1 LKFISFLFLWFAVN
15 VITAQH
21 HITITCIDRNS
32 LEPVANVSLSISM
45 GDSMQIKRTN
55 YTGFS
60 HFTWSDFSETF
71 YVSSE
76 HPMYEP
82 ASYRQAVLRGAED
95 TINIK
100 LILKPIKRQSMN
112 QVVIKAPG
120 IPDTVFKSTEFHV
133 ADFELTENGD
143 YLLLVY
149 PKRSG
154 HKNAVLWYDGTRIKD
169 SISVQGIGI
178 NLIKDYRD
186 NIHVI
191 CQEEVF
197 HVAVQGDSLSLYNIP
212 KEYFID
218 YILPIVD
225 TTTSKLFFSNF
236 NDYYPAFD
244 YFSLDRIDSSY
255 RKLIHVED
263 PLMMELYRSE
273 YKWVDVRTRLW
284 AKQKEIETGVDAQIW
299 VGATYFTQSIYYKVP
314 FAPLFKV
321 HDSIY
326 VLNFQTDLISVYDA
340 FGKELR
346 SVPLL
351 FHYHKD
357 KTGWKRIILKDN
369 ATQSL
374 YAVFEKD
381 GISYLGKIDLR
392 TGIIQS
398 KHRIYHKYVE
408 KIRVHNGNAYYIYRP
423 FESIQKRF
431 LYQEKL
437 LD

>member
-1 LKFISFLFLWFAVN
+1 MKFISFLLLWFAVN
-15 VITAQH
+15 VLTAQH
-21 HITITCIDRNS
+21 HITITCLDRNS

-154 HKNAVLWYDGTRIKD
+154 HKNAILWYDGNRIKD

-186 NIHVI
+186 NIHVV

-357 KTGWKRIILKDN
+357 KTGWKRVILKDN

>member
-1 LKFISFLFLWFAVN
+1 MKFIAFLFLWFAVN

-154 HKNAVLWYDGTRIKD
+154 HKNAILWYDGTRIKD
-169 SISVQGIGI
+169 SISVQGIAI

-321 HDSIY
+321 YDSIY

-357 KTGWKRIILKDN
+357 KTGWKRVILKDN

>member
-1 LKFISFLFLWFAVN
+1 
-15 VITAQH
+15 
-21 HITITCIDRNS
+21 
-32 LEPVANVSLSISM
+32 
-45 GDSMQIKRTN
+45 
-55 YTGFS
+55 
-60 HFTWSDFSETF
+60 
-71 YVSSE
+71 
-76 HPMYEP
+76 
-82 ASYRQAVLRGAED
+82 
-95 TINIK
+95 
-100 LILKPIKRQSMN
+100 
-112 QVVIKAPG
+112 
-120 IPDTVFKSTEFHV
+120 
-133 ADFELTENGD
+133 
-143 YLLLVY
+143 
-149 PKRSG
+149 
-154 HKNAVLWYDGTRIKD
+154 
-169 SISVQGIGI
+169 VQGIGI

-212 KEYFID
+212 KEYFLD

-236 NDYYPAFD
+236 NEYYPAFD

-321 HDSIY
+321 RDSIY
-326 VLNFQTDLISVYDA
+326 VLNFQTDLISVYNA
-340 FGKELR
+340 FGQELR
-346 SVPLL
+346 SLPLL
-351 FHYHKD
+351 FHYHKE

-392 TGIIQS
+392 TGRIQT

-408 KIRVHNGNAYYIYRP
+408 KIRIHNGYAYYIYRP

-431 LYQEKL
+431 LYTEKL

>member
-1 LKFISFLFLWFAVN
+1 
-15 VITAQH
+15 
-21 HITITCIDRNS
+21 
-32 LEPVANVSLSISM
+32 
-45 GDSMQIKRTN
+45 
-55 YTGFS
+55 
-60 HFTWSDFSETF
+60 
-71 YVSSE
+71 
-76 HPMYEP
+76 
-82 ASYRQAVLRGAED
+82 
-95 TINIK
+95 
-100 LILKPIKRQSMN
+100 MN

-154 HKNAVLWYDGTRIKD
+154 HKNAILWYDGNRIKD

-357 KTGWKRIILKDN
+357 KTGWKRVILKDN

>member
-1 LKFISFLFLWFAVN
+1 MRPFIFLFSWIALTSA
-15 VITAQH
+15 IAQNQ
-21 HITITCIDRNS
+21 IRISCIDRNS
-32 LEPVANVSLSISM
+32 LDPIPNVNLTLTV
-45 GDSMQIKRTN
+45 GDSIQTRKSNYAGNSQIA
-55 YTGFS
+55 
-60 HFTWSDFSETF
+60 WSDPLQLLV
-71 YVSSE
+71 VSTV

-82 ASYRQAVLRGAED
+82 LTYRYQAIRNSTD
-95 TINIK
+95 TIFIK
-100 LILKPIKRQSMN
+100 LILKPIKSQSMN
-112 QVVIKAPG
+112 QVVVKAPG
-120 IPDTVFKSTEFHV
+120 IPDTVFNSTEFHV
-133 ADFELTENGD
+133 ADFEVTNNGD

-154 HKNAVLWYDGTRIKD
+154 HKNAILWYDGTKVKD
-169 SISVQGIGI
+169 SISVNGIGI

-186 NIHVI
+186 KIHVI
-191 CQEEVF
+191 CQEEVY
-197 HVAVQGDSLSLYNIP
+197 HVSMDFDSLRLFTIP
-212 KEYFID
+212 KNYFLD

-236 NDYYPAFD
+236 NAYYPAFD
-244 YFSLDRIDSSY
+244 YFSLDHVDSSY
-255 RKLIHVED
+255 RKIIHIED

-299 VGATYFTQSIYYKVP
+299 VGANYFTQSIYYKVP
-314 FAPLFKV
+314 FAPLFKIR
-321 HDSIY
+321 DSMY
-326 VLNFQTDLISVYDA
+326 VLDFQSDLLSVYNE
-340 FGKELR
+340 FGESER
-346 SVPLL
+346 TIPLL

-357 KTGWKRIILKDN
+357 RTGWKRIILKDQ

-381 GISYLGKIDLR
+381 GITYLGNIDLH
-392 TGIIQS
+392 TGVIRS

-408 KIRVHNGNAYYIYRP
+408 KIRIHNGYAYYIYRP

-431 LYQEKL
+431 LYKERL

>member
-60 HFTWSDFSETF
+60 HFTWSDFPETF
-71 YVSSE
+71 YVSLE

>member
-1 LKFISFLFLWFAVN
+1 MKFISFLFLWFAVN

-21 HITITCIDRNS
+21 HITIKCIDRNS

-60 HFTWSDFSETF
+60 HFTWSDFPETF

>member
-1 LKFISFLFLWFAVN
+1 M
-15 VITAQH
+15 AQH
-21 HITITCIDRNS
+21 IAITCLDRNS

-45 GDSMQIKRTN
+45 GDSMQSKRTN
-55 YTGFS
+55 YSGCS
-60 HFTWSDFSETF
+60 HFAWSDFSEAF
-71 YVSSE
+71 YISSE

-82 ASYRQAVLRGAED
+82 VSYRQAVLRDSED
-95 TINIK
+95 TIHVK
-100 LILKPIKRQSMN
+100 LMLKPIKWQSMN

-133 ADFELTENGD
+133 ADFELTEHGD
-143 YLLLVY
+143 YVLLVY

-154 HKNAVLWYDGTRIKD
+154 HKNAILWYDGKRIKD

-212 KEYFID
+212 KEYFLD

-236 NDYYPAFD
+236 NKYYPAFD

-321 HDSIY
+321 RDSIY
-326 VLNFQTDLISVYDA
+326 VLNFQTDLISVYNA

-346 SVPLL
+346 SMPLL
-351 FHYHKD
+351 FHYHKE

-392 TGIIQS
+392 TGLIQT

-431 LYQEKL
+431 LYTEKL

>member
-1 LKFISFLFLWFAVN
+1 MKLISFLLLWFAVN
-15 VITAQH
+15 VLTAQH
-21 HITITCIDRNS
+21 HITITCLDRNS
-32 LEPVANVSLSISM
+32 LEPVANVSLSLSM

-60 HFTWSDFSETF
+60 HFTWSDFLETF
-71 YVSSE
+71 IVSSE

-95 TINIK
+95 TIHIK

-154 HKNAVLWYDGTRIKD
+154 HKNAILWYDGNRIKD
-169 SISVQGIGI
+169 SISVEGIGI

-212 KEYFID
+212 KDYFID

-236 NDYYPAFD
+236 NEYYPAFD

-314 FAPLFKV
+314 FAPLFKI

-357 KTGWKRIILKDN
+357 KTGWKRVILKDN
-369 ATQSL
+369 TTQSL

-392 TGIIQS
+392 TGLIQS

-408 KIRVHNGNAYYIYRP
+408 KIRIHNGNAYYIYRP

>member
-60 HFTWSDFSETF
+60 HFTWSDFPETF
-71 YVSSE
+71 YVSLE

-346 SVPLL
+346 SLPLL

>member
-1 LKFISFLFLWFAVN
+1 LKFISFLLLWFAVN
-15 VITAQH
+15 VLTAQH
-21 HITITCIDRNS
+21 HITITCLDRNS

-154 HKNAVLWYDGTRIKD
+154 HKNAILWYDGNRIKD

-357 KTGWKRIILKDN
+357 KTGWKRVILKDN

>member
-1 LKFISFLFLWFAVN
+1 LKFIAFLFLWFAVN

-154 HKNAVLWYDGTRIKD
+154 HKNAILWYDGTRIKD
-169 SISVQGIGI
+169 SISVQGIAI

-321 HDSIY
+321 YDSIY

-357 KTGWKRIILKDN
+357 KTGWKRVILKDN

>member
-1 LKFISFLFLWFAVN
+1 M
-15 VITAQH
+15 AQH
-21 HITITCIDRNS
+21 IAITCLDRNS

-45 GDSMQIKRTN
+45 GDSLQSKRTN
-55 YTGFS
+55 YSGYS
-60 HFTWSDFSETF
+60 HFAWSDFSEAF
-71 YVSSE
+71 YISLE

-82 ASYRQAVLRGAED
+82 VSYRQAVLRDTED
-95 TINIK
+95 TIHVK
-100 LILKPIKRQSMN
+100 LMLKPIKWQSMN
-112 QVVIKAPG
+112 QVVIKSPG
-120 IPDTVFKSTEFHV
+120 IPDTVFKSKEFHV
-133 ADFELTENGD
+133 ADFELTEHGD
-143 YLLLVY
+143 YVLLVY

-154 HKNAVLWYDGTRIKD
+154 HKNAILWYDGNRIKD

-197 HVAVQGDSLSLYNIP
+197 HVAVQGDSLGLYNIP
-212 KEYFID
+212 KEYFLD

-236 NDYYPAFD
+236 NEYYPAFD

-299 VGATYFTQSIYYKVP
+299 VGASYFTQSIYYKVP

-321 HDSIY
+321 RDSIY
-326 VLNFQTDLISVYDA
+326 VLNFQTDLISVYNA
-340 FGKELR
+340 FGQELR
-346 SVPLL
+346 SMPML
-351 FHYHKD
+351 FHYHKE

-392 TGIIQS
+392 TGLIQT

-431 LYQEKL
+431 LYTEKL

>member
-1 LKFISFLFLWFAVN
+1 M
-15 VITAQH
+15 AQH
-21 HITITCIDRNS
+21 IAITCLDRNS

-45 GDSMQIKRTN
+45 GDSMQSKRTN
-55 YTGFS
+55 YSGYS
-60 HFTWSDFSETF
+60 HFAWSDFSEAF
-71 YVSSE
+71 YISLE

-82 ASYRQAVLRGAED
+82 VSYRQAVLRDTED
-95 TINIK
+95 TIHVK
-100 LILKPIKRQSMN
+100 LMLKPIKWQSMN

-120 IPDTVFKSTEFHV
+120 IPDTVFKSKEFHV
-133 ADFELTENGD
+133 ADFELTEHGD
-143 YLLLVY
+143 YVLLVY

-154 HKNAVLWYDGTRIKD
+154 HKNAILWYDGNRIKD

-197 HVAVQGDSLSLYNIP
+197 HVAVQGDSLGLYNIP
-212 KEYFID
+212 KEYFLD

-225 TTTSKLFFSNF
+225 TTTSKLFFSNY
-236 NDYYPAFD
+236 NEYYPAFD

-321 HDSIY
+321 RDSIY
-326 VLNFQTDLISVYDA
+326 VLNFQTDLISVYNA
-340 FGKELR
+340 FGQELR
-346 SVPLL
+346 SMPLL
-351 FHYHKD
+351 FHYHKE

-392 TGIIQS
+392 TGLIQT

-431 LYQEKL
+431 LYTEKL

>member
-1 LKFISFLFLWFAVN
+1 MVAV
-15 VITAQH
+15 
-21 HITITCIDRNS
+21 TCLDRNTF
-32 LEPVANVSLSISM
+32 EPIANVSLNFSVRDSI
-45 GDSMQIKRTN
+45 KTRVTN
-55 YTGFS
+55 HQGLSIFYTWDY
-60 HFTWSDFSETF
+60 TEEF
-71 YVSSE
+71 YLSTE

-82 ASYRQAVLRGAED
+82 LSYRRSGMLTSGD
-95 TINIK
+95 TIHVK
-100 LILKPIKRQSMN
+100 LILKPIKKQSMN

-120 IPDTVFKSTEFHV
+120 IPDTVFKSTEFNV
-133 ADFELTENGD
+133 ADFEVTENGE

-154 HKNAVLWYDGTRIKD
+154 YKNAILWFDGSRIKD
-169 SISVQGIGI
+169 SLSVNGIGI

-186 NIHVI
+186 NVHII

-197 HVAVQGDSLSLYNIP
+197 NVAIQGDSLQLYNIP
-212 KEYFID
+212 KGYFVD
-218 YILPIVD
+218 YVLPIVD

-263 PLMMELYRSE
+263 SFMMELYRSE

-284 AKQKEIETGVDAQIW
+284 AKQNEIETGIDAQIW
-299 VGATYFTQSIYYKVP
+299 VGATYFTQSIYYKAP
-314 FAPLFKV
+314 FAPLFKI

-340 FGKELR
+340 FGDMIR
-346 SVPLL
+346 TIPLL
-351 FHYHKD
+351 FHYNKA

-369 ATQSL
+369 VTQSL

-381 GISYLGKIDLR
+381 GIFYLGKIDLR
-392 TGIIQS
+392 TGLIQA

-408 KIRVHNGNAYYIYRP
+408 KIRVYNGNAYYIYRP

-431 LYQEKL
+431 LYKEKL

>member
-1 LKFISFLFLWFAVN
+1 MKFISFLLFWFAVN
-15 VITAQH
+15 ILTAQH
-21 HITITCIDRNS
+21 HITITCLDRNS

-60 HFTWSDFSETF
+60 HFTWSDFLETF
-71 YVSSE
+71 IVSSE

-95 TINIK
+95 TIHIK

-154 HKNAVLWYDGTRIKD
+154 HKNAILWYDGNRIKD
-169 SISVQGIGI
+169 SISVEGIGI

-340 FGKELR
+340 FGKELC
-346 SVPLL
+346 SLPLL

-357 KTGWKRIILKDN
+357 KTGWKRVILKDN